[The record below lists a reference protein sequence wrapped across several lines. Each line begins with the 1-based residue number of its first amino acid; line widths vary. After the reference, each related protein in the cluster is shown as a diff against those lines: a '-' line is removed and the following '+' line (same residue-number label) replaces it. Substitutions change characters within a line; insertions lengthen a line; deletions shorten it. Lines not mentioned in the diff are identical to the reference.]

1 MMSRSGFAR
10 RARGFTLIEL
20 LVVIAII
27 AVLIALLLPAV
38 QAAREAARRSQC
50 VNNLKQIGLGLHNYH
65 STHDTF
71 PMALGVGG
79 AIDTS
84 NNHGPSV
91 LVYLLGNIEQTAM
104 YNSFNFSAGW
114 VSGAISQITVINSTV
129 FNSRINTYICPSD
142 TSGPNT
148 FPQGTNYDCSVG
160 PQFNF
165 YSIKTRNSGVGVGLF
180 AERVCFGIKD
190 CTDGSSNT
198 IAFGAAPIGDNLP
211 ATATGAEYYF
221 CNAWPTGSDTG
232 RGSGADMV
240 MPIAVGNLNSYIS
253 ACNTAAKNLTSQSN
267 DRNARWAAGRMVQG
281 PITSLLTTPNF
292 SGADCNQTGETG
304 MLALRSHHSGGVN
317 ILLGDGSVRFL
328 KNSVN
333 QITFWGLGTKASG
346 EVISSDAY

>member
-1 MMSRSGFAR
+1 
-10 RARGFTLIEL
+10 
-20 LVVIAII
+20 
-27 AVLIALLLPAV
+27 
-38 QAAREAARRSQC
+38 
-50 VNNLKQIGLGLHNYH
+50 
-65 STHDTF
+65 
-71 PMALGVGG
+71 
-79 AIDTS
+79 
-84 NNHGPSV
+84 
-91 LVYLLGNIEQTAM
+91 M

-148 FPQGTNYDCSVG
+148 FPQGSNYDCSVG

-165 YSIKTRNSGVGVGLF
+165 YSIKTRSSGVGVGMF
-180 AERVCFGIKD
+180 AERVCFGVKD

-198 IAFGAAPIGDNLP
+198 IAFAEALIGDNLP
-211 ATATGAEYYF
+211 ATANSAEYYN
-221 CNAWPTGSDTG
+221 CVAWPTGSDTG

-253 ACNTAAKNLTSQSN
+253 SCNAAAKSVTGQNN
-267 DRNARWAAGRMVQG
+267 DRNARWAAGRMGIG

-292 SGADCNQTGETG
+292 SGADCTQTGETG

-317 ILLGDGSVRFL
+317 ILLADGSVRFL

-346 EVISSDAY
+346 EVISADAY